1 MRIFVGPNP
10 CMFCEENLGKIKLR
24 AFPEGVSPRILLL
37 VSVGYFGKGENFSGQ
52 KKKKKEES

>member
-1 MRIFVGPNP
+1 
-10 CMFCEENLGKIKLR
+10 MFCEENLGKIKLR